1 MTEKRKPS
9 HDLKAFKAAFSSVER
24 LNATESAI
32 RTAIVIGFNRDDIV
46 ATIQTMQPSQFTKS
60 MTSYADHRVW
70 QDVYHVPSSAGV
82 LYVKFTEHVVTE
94 FLLLSFKE
102 KDDG

>member
-1 MTEKRKPS
+1 MDKRKPTY
-9 HDLKAFKAAFSSVER
+9 DLDAFKAAFSSPDRLRATGTALRSAAALGFGRVE
-24 LNATESAI
+24 
-32 RTAIVIGFNRDDIV
+32 IV
-46 ATIQTMQPSQFTKS
+46 ATIQVMRRAQFYKS

-82 LYVKFTEHVVTE
+82 LYVKFAADVVSE

-102 KDDG
+102 KDSD